1 MSLPSETF
9 GELHNLHLKIFCPK
23 EIAPFLFTFRL
34 PAAVAVAAQ
43 FVRYFQNMVT
53 EKIIITFKTA
63 YQLMQELDLAKKRQ
77 SDKGNSDYEIV
88 EEILHHERIE
98 LINFDDSKLDQKKLV
113 SLSNVSLLVIF
124 HGFELHIDLH

>member
-1 MSLPSETF
+1 M
-9 GELHNLHLKIFCPK
+9 
-23 EIAPFLFTFRL
+23 A
-34 PAAVAVAAQ
+34 
-43 FVRYFQNMVT
+43 T
-53 EKIIITFKTA
+53 EKIIVTFKTA

-77 SDKGNSDYEIV
+77 SDRGNSDYEIV